1 MPPKTI
7 TYNRTR
13 KINPAL
19 IDPKYQYGSEEIQ
32 FGAWADVPE
41 DADLAAETADLKSY
55 VDGEIQAQIEALVH
69 SLRSKTNKRNY
80 YWQAIEAA
88 FRELMASQKPSD
100 DEMQI
105 ALERFTQLLEIEMSR
120 MEF

>member
-1 MPPKTI
+1 MQPKTI

-13 KINPAL
+13 KINPEL
-19 IDPKYQYGSEEIQ
+19 IDPKFQYGSEVIQ

-88 FRELMASQKPSD
+88 FRELMTSQKMSE

-105 ALERFTQLLEIEMSR
+105 ALDRFTQLLEIEMSR